1 LQPDLIAGRYRV
13 QGAIGQGGMGTVW
26 LCRDEKLTRDVAVK
40 QVGLLPGESVTDSAR
55 ALREARSSAAL
66 SHRNVVTVFDVLE
79 EDGHIWMV
87 MENVPSRSLSDLIRD
102 EGPLPPERVAAIG
115 AQVADGLASAH
126 AAGITHRDVKPGNVL
141 VREDGVAKISDFG
154 IARTAGDPAL
164 TQSGLFIGTPTYFS
178 PELARGAE
186 PDPSADVWAL
196 GATLYAAVEGRPPY
210 EQKTNAV
217 AVISEIAH
225 QPPPPPKRA
234 GELEPV
240 LRRML
245 DSDPK
250 SRWSMNDAAH
260 ALHQL
265 SDRHS
270 ERTRTASTAAFAAA
284 GVGAGAASGA
294 RSHWAEDSA
303 SPDTTATTAAPAPAG
318 AAPPPSRTA
327 PADPDRSRGRRGLLV
342 LLTAVAL
349 LLVGGIALAALTQ
362 DDQPTDRPAATDSP
376 TSDEPTSDEASPSP
390 TSTPEQQTESPAGT
404 PASSGSRVGFL
415 GDYFGTVPGDLDA
428 GWSMLSPRMQ
438 AEVGRSSYDGF
449 WNTVSSV
456 QASDFSPRGN
466 TVDVT
471 LRYTMTDGR
480 VLVERHR
487 IDLVR
492 GSAGY
497 LIDDDTPIG

>member
-1 LQPDLIAGRYRV
+1 
-13 QGAIGQGGMGTVW
+13 
-26 LCRDEKLTRDVAVK
+26 
-40 QVGLLPGESVTDSAR
+40 
-55 ALREARSSAAL
+55 
-66 SHRNVVTVFDVLE
+66 VTVFDVLE

-102 EGPLPPERVAAIG
+102 EGPLPPERVATIG

-217 AVISEIAH
+217 AVISEIAQ

-250 SRWSMNDAAH
+250 SRWSMTDAAH
-260 ALHQL
+260 ALRRL
-265 SDRHS
+265 ADRHS
-270 ERTRTASTAAFAAA
+270 ERTRPATTAAF
-284 GVGAGAASGA
+284 VGAGAAAASGA
-294 RSHWAEDSA
+294 PSHWAEDTA
-303 SPDTTATTAAPAPAG
+303 SGGTTTATEAAPAPAG
-318 AAPPPSRTA
+318 ATPPPPRTA
-327 PADPDRSRGRRGLLV
+327 PTDPDGSRRRRGLLV
-342 LLTAVAL
+342 LLAAVVL
-349 LLVGGIALAALTQ
+349 LLVGGVAFAALTQ
-362 DDQPTDRPAATDSP
+362 DDEPTDPPAASDSAKGEDPTSAEPSP
-376 TSDEPTSDEASPSP
+376 TP
-390 TSTPEQQTESPAGT
+390 TSTPDQQTKSPDGGSTAAG
-404 PASSGSRVGFL
+404 GSRVGFL
-415 GDYFGTVPGDLDA
+415 GDYFGTVPGDLDT

-438 AEVGRSSYDGF
+438 GEVGRSSYDGF
-449 WNTVSSV
+449 WSTVSSV

-471 LRYTMTDGR
+471 LRYTMNDGR

-492 GSAGY
+492 GSDGY

>member
-1 LQPDLIAGRYRV
+1 MQPELIGGRYRV

-250 SRWSMNDAAH
+250 SRWSMTDAAH

-265 SDRHS
+265 ADRHS
-270 ERTRTASTAAFAAA
+270 ERTRPATTAAFA
-284 GVGAGAASGA
+284 GAGAADGSGA
-294 RSHWAEDSA
+294 RSHWAEDTPSGGT
-303 SPDTTATTAAPAPAG
+303 TTATEAAPAPAG
-318 AAPPPSRTA
+318 AAPPPPRTA
-327 PADPDRSRGRRGLLV
+327 PADPDHSRRRRGLLV
-342 LLTAVAL
+342 LLAAVAL
-349 LLVGGIALAALTQ
+349 LLVGGVAFAALTQ
-362 DDQPTDRPAATDSP
+362 DDEPTDPSAASDSP
-376 TSDEPTSDEASPSP
+376 TGDDPTSAEPSPTP
-390 TSTPEQQTESPAGT
+390 TSTPDQQTKSPDGT
-404 PASSGSRVGFL
+404 PATSGSRVGFL
-415 GDYFGTVPGDLDA
+415 GDYFGTVPGDLDT

-438 AEVGRSSYDGF
+438 GEVGRSSYDGF
-449 WNTVSSV
+449 WSTVSSV
-456 QASDFSPRGN
+456 QASDFSARGN

-471 LRYTMTDGR
+471 LRYTMNDGR

-492 GSAGY
+492 GSDGY